1 MQRSYESLKQLVEID
16 SPTGFTHGAEEYV
29 MNHLRS
35 MGLHPYQTHK
45 GAVKLAF
52 GENPTLAIAAH
63 LDTLGGIVTGIKS
76 NGNLSISPIGGLG
89 LISFEGAYVRIR
101 TMDDKIYTGT
111 FLLNNPAS
119 HANKATDT
127 AQRSIE
133 SMHIRL
139 DEEVKTKQECEQ
151 LGIRVGDFVCF
162 DPRYE
167 ELPSG
172 YIKSRFMDNKASC
185 YVLFAIAEHLASKN
199 VTIPIELFFSN
210 YEEVGHG
217 GSGGY
222 AESVKDLLV
231 LDMGVVG
238 DQCEGSETH
247 CSICAKDS
255 TGPYDYAMRKE
266 LTKLAEANGIAYKS
280 DIYPYYGSDGS
291 AALRAGRDFR
301 VGLIGP
307 GVSAS
312 HGVER
317 THKKGIEATIAL
329 CLAFLRN
336 RFPDAGI

>member
-1 MQRSYESLKQLVEID
+1 MNKSYESLKQLVEID
-16 SPTGFTHGAEEYV
+16 SPTGFTQNAEAFV
-29 MNHLRS
+29 LRFLREK
-35 MGLHPYQTHK
+35 GLQPKQTHK
-45 GAVKLAF
+45 GAVKLSF
-52 GENPTLAIAAH
+52 GEHPTIALAAH
-63 LDTLGGIVTGIKS
+63 LDTLGAIVSGIKP
-76 NGNLSISPIGGLG
+76 NGTLTISPIGGLG
-89 LISFEGAYVRIR
+89 LISFEGGYVRVR
-101 TMDDKIYTGT
+101 TMNDTIFTGT

-133 SMHIRL
+133 TMHIRL
-139 DEEVKTKQECEQ
+139 DEEVSTKEACEK
-151 LGIRVGDFVCF
+151 LGICVGDFVCF
-162 DPRYE
+162 DTRYE
-167 ELPSG
+167 ELSSG

-185 YVLFAIAEHLASKN
+185 YVLFRLAEHLAERNIS
-199 VTIPIELFFSN
+199 IPVEFFFSN

-222 AESVKDLLV
+222 AETVKDLLV

-255 TGPYDYAMRKE
+255 SGPYDYALRRE
-266 LTKLAEANGIAYKS
+266 LTELAMKHEIPYKT
-280 DIYPYYGSDGS
+280 DIYPFYGSDGS
-291 AALRAGRDFR
+291 AALRAGNDFR

-317 THKKGIEATIAL
+317 THKKGIEATIEL
-329 CLAFLRN
+329 CLAFLRH
-336 RFPDAGI
+336 RFPEAGI

>member
-1 MQRSYESLKQLVEID
+1 MNKSYESLQQLVEID
-16 SPTGFTHGAEEYV
+16 SPTGYTHHAEAFV
-29 MNHLRS
+29 MTYLSNK
-35 MGLHPYQTHK
+35 GLYPKQTHK
-45 GAVKLAF
+45 GAVKLSF
-52 GENPTLAIAAH
+52 GEHPTIALAAH
-63 LDTLGGIVTGIKS
+63 LDTLGAIVSGIKP
-76 NGNLSISPIGGLG
+76 NGTLTISPIGGLG
-89 LISFEGAYVRIR
+89 LISFEGGYVRIR
-101 TMDDKIYTGT
+101 TMNDKVFTGT

-119 HANKATDT
+119 HANKATDS

-133 SMHIRL
+133 TMHIRL
-139 DEEVKTKQECEQ
+139 DEEVNTKEACEK

-162 DPRYE
+162 DTRYE
-167 ELPSG
+167 ELSSG

-185 YVLFAIAEHLASKN
+185 YVLFRLAEHLAERNIS
-199 VTIPIELFFSN
+199 IPVEFFFSN

-222 AESVKDLLV
+222 AETVKDLLV

-255 TGPYDYAMRKE
+255 TGPYDYALRKE
-266 LTKLAEANGIAYKS
+266 LTELAIKHEIPHKI
-280 DIYPYYGSDGS
+280 DIYPFYGSDGS
-291 AALRAGRDFR
+291 AALRAGNDFR

-317 THKKGIEATIAL
+317 THKKGIEATIEL

-336 RFPDAGI
+336 RFPEAGI

>member
-1 MQRSYESLKQLVEID
+1 MNTSYESLKQLVEID
-16 SPTGFTHGAEEYV
+16 SPTGYTHNAEAFV
-29 MNHLRS
+29 MQFLQQQ
-35 MGLHPYQTHK
+35 GLQPKQTNK

-52 GENPTLAIAAH
+52 GENPTIALAAH
-63 LDTLGGIVTGIKS
+63 LDTLGGIVSGIKS
-76 NGNLSISPIGGLG
+76 NGTLTISPIGGLG
-89 LISFEGAYVRIR
+89 LISFEGGYVRIR
-101 TMDDKIYTGT
+101 TMEDKIFTGT

-127 AQRSIE
+127 AQRSID

-139 DEEVKTKQECEQ
+139 DEEVATKDACEQ
-151 LGIRVGDFVCF
+151 LGISVGDFVCF

-167 ELPSG
+167 ELSSG

-185 YVLFAIAEHLASKN
+185 YVLFRLAEHLAERNIS
-199 VTIPIELFFSN
+199 IPVEFFFSN

-222 AESVKDLLV
+222 AETVKDLLV

-255 TGPYDYAMRKE
+255 TGPYDYALRKE
-266 LTKLAEANGIAYKS
+266 LTELAVKHNIPHKT
-280 DIYPYYGSDGS
+280 DIYPFYGSDGS
-291 AALRAGRDFR
+291 AALRAGNDFR

-317 THKKGIEATIAL
+317 THKKGIEATIEL
-329 CLAFLRN
+329 CLAFLRK

>member
-1 MQRSYESLKQLVEID
+1 MNASYESLKQLVSID
-16 SPTGFTHGAEEYV
+16 SPTGFTHNAESYV
-29 MNHLRS
+29 MEYLQSR
-35 MGLHPYQTHK
+35 GLNPKQTHK

-52 GENPTLAIAAH
+52 GESPTIALAAH
-63 LDTLGGIVTGIKS
+63 LDTLGGIVSGIKP
-76 NGNLSISPIGGLG
+76 NGTLTISPIGGLG
-89 LISFEGAYVRIR
+89 LISFEGGYVRVH
-101 TMDDKIYTGT
+101 TMKGTVFTGT

-119 HANKATDT
+119 HANKLTDT
-127 AQRSIE
+127 AQRSID

-139 DEEVKTKQECEQ
+139 DEEVTTKEACEE

-167 ELPSG
+167 ELPGG

-185 YVLFAIAEHLASKN
+185 YVLFRLAEHLAERHI
-199 VTIPIELFFSN
+199 TIPVEFFFSN

-222 AESVKDLLV
+222 AETVKDLLV

-255 TGPYDYAMRKE
+255 TGPYDYALRKE
-266 LTKLAEANGIAYKS
+266 LTELSEKHSIPHKV

-329 CLAFLRN
+329 CIAFLRN

>member
-1 MQRSYESLKQLVEID
+1 MNTSYESLKQFVEID
-16 SPTGFTHGAEEYV
+16 SPTGYTHNAEAYI
-29 MNHLRS
+29 MQFLQQK
-35 MGLHPYQTHK
+35 GLQPKQTHK

-52 GENPTLAIAAH
+52 GENPTIALAAH
-63 LDTLGGIVTGIKS
+63 LDTLGGIVSGIKS
-76 NGNLSISPIGGLG
+76 NGTLTISPIGGLG
-89 LISFEGAYVRIR
+89 LISFEGGYVRIR
-101 TMDDKIYTGT
+101 TMEDKIFTGT

-127 AQRSIE
+127 AQRSID

-139 DEEVKTKQECEQ
+139 DEEVATKDACEQ

-167 ELPSG
+167 ELSSG

-185 YVLFAIAEHLASKN
+185 YVLFRLAEHIAKRNIS
-199 VTIPIELFFSN
+199 IPVEFFFSN

-222 AESVKDLLV
+222 AETVKDLLV

-255 TGPYDYAMRKE
+255 TGPYDYALRKE
-266 LTKLAEANGIAYKS
+266 LTELAVKHNIPHKT
-280 DIYPYYGSDGS
+280 DIYPFYGSDGS
-291 AALRAGRDFR
+291 AALRAGNDFR

-317 THKKGIEATIAL
+317 THKKGIEATIEL
-329 CLAFLRN
+329 CLAFLRK

>member
-1 MQRSYESLKQLVEID
+1 MTRSYESLQQLVEID
-16 SPTGFTHGAEEYV
+16 SPTGFTHHAEAYV
-29 MNHLRS
+29 MEYLRNK
-35 MGLHPYQTHK
+35 GLKPEQNHK
-45 GAVKLAF
+45 GAITVSF
-52 GENPTLAIAAH
+52 GEQPSIALAAH
-63 LDTLGGIVTGIKS
+63 LDTLGAIVSGIKP
-76 NGNLSISPIGGLG
+76 NGTLSISPIGGLG
-89 LISFEGAYVRIR
+89 LISFEGGYVRVR
-101 TMDDKIYTGT
+101 TMQDKEYTGT

-119 HANKATDT
+119 HANKMTDT

-139 DEEVKTKQECEQ
+139 DEEVNSKEECEK

-167 ELPSG
+167 ELSSG

-185 YVLFAIAEHLASKN
+185 FVLFALADHLSERN
-199 VTIPIELFFSN
+199 ISIPVQFFFSN

-222 AESVKDLLV
+222 AETIKDLLV

-255 TGPYDYAMRKE
+255 TGPYDYALRKE
-266 LTKLAEANGIAYKS
+266 LTQLAEQCDIPHKT
-280 DIYPYYGSDGS
+280 DIYPFYGSDGS